1 MYLAKRDADGHVIL
15 APRNFTTKQPKQGKT
30 DASLFSRPTY
40 VSVEDPFKVPLE
52 KVMRTSDPEGHK
64 KAGHDVP
71 FKPAK
76 TVKDKP
82 YKAPYE
88 HLTDRVEVKKS
99 YKDADGHVVI
109 EPKNFY
115 TSPAK
120 KGRVGKLT
128 YFTPQPEHL
137 PDDYNYPKTLA
148 LKEFKEAKKLEQEKP
163 FS

>member
-1 MYLAKRDADGHVIL
+1 M
-15 APRNFTTKQPKQGKT
+15 
-30 DASLFSRPTY
+30 
-40 VSVEDPFKVPLE
+40 EDPYKVPLE

-64 KAGHDVP
+64 KAGHDIP

-88 HLTDRVEVKKS
+88 HLTDRVEVKKN

>member
-1 MYLAKRDADGHVIL
+1 
-15 APRNFTTKQPKQGKT
+15 
-30 DASLFSRPTY
+30 
-40 VSVEDPFKVPLE
+40 VEDPYKVPLE

-64 KAGHDVP
+64 KAGHDIP

-88 HLTDRVEVKKS
+88 HLTDRVEVKKN

-148 LKEFKEAKKLEQEKP
+148 LKEFKEAKKLEQEKLYGNHLMVFKQNSLP
-163 FS
+163 QMKMKFYLLVGEVQVSPLLYWLTR